1 MNNYNFISYLIY
13 LPITFYITVI
23 VGQILYKKGIVF
35 LNDAFNSNSEL
46 ASILNKFL
54 LLGYYLINLGYAAVS
69 IHIFSEINSIT
80 QLIEELSKRIG
91 MLIIGLAL
99 MHYFNIYSFSHF
111 NKQIQKLYSNNH

>member
-23 VGQILYKKGIVF
+23 VGWVLYKKGIVF
-35 LNDAFNSNSEL
+35 LNDAFNSNLEL
-46 ASILNKFL
+46 ASILNRFL
-54 LLGYYLINLGYAAVS
+54 LLGYYLLNLGYAAVS

-99 MHYFNIYSFSHF
+99 MHYFNMYTFSHF

>member
-23 VGQILYKKGIVF
+23 VGWVLYKKGIVF
-35 LNDAFNSNSEL
+35 LNDAFNSNVEL

-54 LLGYYLINLGYAAVS
+54 LLGYYLLNLGYAAVS

-80 QLIEELSKRIG
+80 KLIEELSKRIG

-99 MHYFNIYSFSHF
+99 MHYFNMYTFSHF

>member
-23 VGQILYKKGIVF
+23 VGWVLYKKGIVF
-35 LNDAFNSNSEL
+35 LNDAFNSNVKL

-54 LLGYYLINLGYAAVS
+54 LLGYYLLNLGYAAVS
-69 IHIFSEINSIT
+69 IHIFSEINSFT
-80 QLIEELSKRIG
+80 QLIEELTKRIG

-99 MHYFNIYSFSHF
+99 MHYFNMYTFSHF

>member
-1 MNNYNFISYLIY
+1 SEA
-13 LPITFYITVI
+13 LPDPDGRARRIR
-23 VGQILYKKGIVF
+23 LPRRSAREIVF
-35 LNDAFNSNSEL
+35 LNDAFNSNVEL
-46 ASILNKFL
+46 ATILNRFL
-54 LLGYYLINLGYAAVS
+54 LLGYYLLNLGYAAVS

-99 MHYFNIYSFSHF
+99 MHYFNMYTFSHF

>member
-23 VGQILYKKGIVF
+23 VGWVLYKKGIVF
-35 LNDAFNSNSEL
+35 LIDAFNSNVEL

-54 LLGYYLINLGYAAVS
+54 LLGYYLLNLGYAAVS
-69 IHIFSEINSIT
+69 INIFSEINSIT

-99 MHYFNIYSFSHF
+99 MHYFNMYTFSHF

>member
-23 VGQILYKKGIVF
+23 VGWVLYKKGIVF
-35 LNDAFNSNSEL
+35 LNDAFNSNVEL
-46 ASILNKFL
+46 AGILNRFL
-54 LLGYYLINLGYAAVS
+54 LLGYYLLNLGYAAVS

-99 MHYFNIYSFSHF
+99 MHYFNMYTFSHF

>member
-23 VGQILYKKGIVF
+23 VGWVLYKKGIVF
-35 LNDAFNSNSEL
+35 LNDAFNSNVEL

-54 LLGYYLINLGYAAVS
+54 LLGYYLLNLGYAAVS
-69 IHIFSEINSIT
+69 IHIFSEINSFT
-80 QLIEELSKRIG
+80 QLIEELTKRIG

-99 MHYFNIYSFSHF
+99 MHYFNMYTFSHF

>member
-13 LPITFYITVI
+13 LPITFYITII
-23 VGQILYKKGIVF
+23 VGWVLYKKGIVF
-35 LNDAFNSNSEL
+35 LNDAFNSNVEL

-54 LLGYYLINLGYAAVS
+54 LLGYYLLNLGYAAVS

-99 MHYFNIYSFSHF
+99 MHYFNMYTFSHF

>member
-23 VGQILYKKGIVF
+23 VGWVLYKKGIVF
-35 LNDAFNSNSEL
+35 LNDAFNSNVEL
-46 ASILNKFL
+46 ASILNRFL
-54 LLGYYLINLGYAAVS
+54 LLGYYLLNLGYAAVS

-99 MHYFNIYSFSHF
+99 MHYFNMYTFSHF

>member
-13 LPITFYITVI
+13 LPITFYLTVI
-23 VGQILYKKGIVF
+23 VGWILYKKGIVF
-35 LNDAFNSNSEL
+35 LNDTFNSNIEL
-46 ASILNKFL
+46 ASILNRFL
-54 LLGYYLINLGYAAVS
+54 LLGYYLLNLGYAAIS
-69 IHIFSEINSIT
+69 IHIFSEIYSFT

-99 MHYFNIYSFSHF
+99 MHYFNMYTFSRF

>member
-13 LPITFYITVI
+13 LPIAFYITVI
-23 VGQILYKKGIVF
+23 VGWTLYKKGIVF
-35 LNDAFNSNSEL
+35 LNDAFNSNVEL
-46 ASILNKFL
+46 ASILNRFL
-54 LLGYYLINLGYAAVS
+54 LLGYYLLNLGYAAIS

-99 MHYFNIYSFSHF
+99 MHYFNMYTFSHF
-111 NKQIQKLYSNNH
+111 NKQIQKLYSNNY

>member
-23 VGQILYKKGIVF
+23 VGWVLYKKGIVF
-35 LNDAFNSNSEL
+35 LNDAFNSNVEL

-54 LLGYYLINLGYAAVS
+54 LLGYYLLNLGYAAVS

-99 MHYFNIYSFSHF
+99 MHYFNMYTFSHF

>member
-13 LPITFYITVI
+13 LPVTFYITVI
-23 VGQILYKKGIVF
+23 VGWVLYKKGIVF
-35 LNDAFNSNSEL
+35 LNDAFNSNVEL
-46 ASILNKFL
+46 ASILNRFL
-54 LLGYYLINLGYAAVS
+54 LLGYYLLNLGYAAVS

-99 MHYFNIYSFSHF
+99 MHYFNMYTFSHF

>member
-23 VGQILYKKGIVF
+23 VGWILYKKGIVF
-35 LNDAFNSNSEL
+35 LNDAFNSNVEL

-54 LLGYYLINLGYAAVS
+54 LLGYYLLNLGYAAVS

-99 MHYFNIYSFSHF
+99 MHYFNMYTFSHF

>member
-23 VGQILYKKGIVF
+23 VGWVLYKKGIVF
-35 LNDAFNSNSEL
+35 LNDAFNSNVEL

-54 LLGYYLINLGYAAVS
+54 LLGYYLLNLGYAAIS

-91 MLIIGLAL
+91 LLIIGLAL
-99 MHYFNIYSFSHF
+99 MHYFNMYTFSHF

>member
-13 LPITFYITVI
+13 LPVTFYITVI
-23 VGQILYKKGIVF
+23 VGWVLYKKGIVF
-35 LNDAFNSNSEL
+35 LNDAFNSNVEL

-54 LLGYYLINLGYAAVS
+54 LLGYYLLNLGYAAVS
-69 IHIFSEINSIT
+69 IHIFSEIYSFT

-99 MHYFNIYSFSHF
+99 MHYFNMYTFSQF

>member
-23 VGQILYKKGIVF
+23 VGWVLYKKGIVF
-35 LNDAFNSNSEL
+35 LIDAFNSNVEL

-54 LLGYYLINLGYAAVS
+54 LLGYYLLNLGYAAVS

-99 MHYFNIYSFSHF
+99 MHYFNMYTFSHF

>member
-13 LPITFYITVI
+13 LPITFYNTVI
-23 VGQILYKKGIVF
+23 VGWVLYKKGIVF
-35 LNDAFNSNSEL
+35 LIDAFNSNVEL

-54 LLGYYLINLGYAAVS
+54 LLGYYLLNLGYAAVS
-69 IHIFSEINSIT
+69 ILIFSEINSIT

-99 MHYFNIYSFSHF
+99 MHYFNMYTFSHF

>member
-23 VGQILYKKGIVF
+23 VGWVLYKKGIVF
-35 LNDAFNSNSEL
+35 LNDAFNSSTEL
-46 ASILNKFL
+46 ASILNRFL
-54 LLGYYLINLGYAAVS
+54 LLGYYLLNLGYAAVS
-69 IHIFSEINSIT
+69 IHIFSEINSFT

-99 MHYFNIYSFSHF
+99 MHYFNMYTFSHF

>member
-23 VGQILYKKGIVF
+23 VGWILYKKGIVF
-35 LNDAFNSNSEL
+35 LSDAFNSNVEL
-46 ASILNKFL
+46 ASILNRFL
-54 LLGYYLINLGYAAVS
+54 LLGYYLLNLGYAAVS
-69 IHIFSEINSIT
+69 IHIFSEINSFT

-91 MLIIGLAL
+91 MLIIGLSL
-99 MHYFNIYSFSHF
+99 MHYFNMYTFSHF

>member
-23 VGQILYKKGIVF
+23 VGWVLYKKGIVF
-35 LNDAFNSNSEL
+35 LNDAFNSNTEL
-46 ASILNKFL
+46 ASILNRFL
-54 LLGYYLINLGYAAVS
+54 LLGYYLLNLGYAAVS
-69 IHIFSEINSIT
+69 IHIFSEINSFT

-99 MHYFNIYSFSHF
+99 MHYFNMYTFSHF

>member
-23 VGQILYKKGIVF
+23 VGWVLYKKGIVF
-35 LNDAFNSNSEL
+35 LNDAFNSNLEL
-46 ASILNKFL
+46 ASILNRFL
-54 LLGYYLINLGYAAVS
+54 LLGYYLLNLGYAAVS

-99 MHYFNIYSFSHF
+99 IHYFNMYTFSHF

>member
-23 VGQILYKKGIVF
+23 VGWVLYKKGIVF
-35 LNDAFNSNSEL
+35 LNDAFNSNVEL

-54 LLGYYLINLGYAAVS
+54 LLGYYLLNLGYAAVS

-80 QLIEELSKRIG
+80 QLIEELSKSIG

-99 MHYFNIYSFSHF
+99 MHYFNMYTFSHF